1 MKVITL
7 ILLAVGVSFF
17 LSSVSPAAAQTNRCP
32 PAHIREILKPLW
44 DYRRPLIAKSIT
56 DELTAGD
63 PYVLYNVQGFTNNL
77 LEMAVSC
84 ADTATIQKLV
94 DMYLLAYPHL
104 KSTSQGYKAW
114 LCDSSACGIY
124 NGQPIEYTLASTQFT
139 YLLSRT
145 ANILAGLPTSSL
157 SSSMREFLQKYP
169 PVIANDHL
177 HKWIADT
184 TVFSQ
189 CGVRDNNHRQLVEK
203 LINRVF
209 PTSPTYCNFVLDR
222 DMWIIAAAAEL
233 LAADNRSSLITL
245 TSAQTRE
252 LRDHVALGTRLIQSR
267 LTETSLTN
275 FADRP
280 VKGLDF
286 DRSMWRDY
294 PGNAYAGYTG
304 SAFPKESDKHTS
316 PTVGWDFSH
325 ARRFTHVFT
334 SLLDTRFATGQT
346 FPDNTVLTKLA
357 NQVAYKIFNKD
368 FNRPLFT
375 NYWDGT
381 NGWYRVG
388 YSGRIGFAYAP
399 SDLSIAFPT
408 GGYGLWGKFNPDI
421 DRVMNAVWKVIDS
434 TDPKVVEFRNQH
446 YGSIYNNY
454 QRTVPDWKKLTSVYL
469 LETLPTVFTASSPTP
484 TPTLHPTPTLRPTS
498 TPTPTGSAIPTPTPT
513 SSGSPSPTPTGSPS
527 PLPGDING
535 NGKVDIFDYNLLITD
550 FGKTTPSPADVDK
563 NGKVDI
569 FDYNIL
575 VGNFG
580 KSL

>member
-1 MKVITL
+1 MKILSLSLASLLTL
-7 ILLAVGVSFF
+7 ILF
-17 LSSVSPAAAQTNRCP
+17 LSFPNPVYASSNRCP

-44 DYRRPLIAKSIT
+44 DYRRPLIAKSLT
-56 DELTAGD
+56 DKLTAGD
-63 PYVLYNVQGFTNNL
+63 PYVLYDVQGFTNNL
-77 LEMAVSC
+77 LEMAFSC
-84 ADTATIQKLV
+84 ADTATIQELV

-157 SSSMREFLQKYP
+157 SSSMRKFLQKYI
-169 PVIANDHL
+169 PVIATDHL
-177 HKWIADT
+177 HRWIADT
-184 TVFSQ
+184 TVFSRKGYH
-189 CGVRDNNHRQLVEK
+189 CSDSGSYNHRQFLNK
-203 LINRVF
+203 LLDKALGN
-209 PTSPTYCNFVLDR
+209 SPTYCNFVLDT
-222 DMWIIAAAAEL
+222 DTWIIAAAAEL
-233 LAADNRSSLITL
+233 LAADSRSTLVTL
-245 TSAQTRE
+245 TSAQARE

-275 FADRP
+275 FAGRP

-286 DRSMWRDY
+286 DRSLWRDH
-294 PGNAYAGYTG
+294 PGNDYAGYTG
-304 SAFPKESDKHTS
+304 STFPTAADKKIS

-325 ARRFTHVFT
+325 ARRFTHVFM

-346 FPDNTVLTKLA
+346 FPDATVLTKLA
-357 NQVAYKIFNKD
+357 NQVAYQIFNKN

-388 YSGRIGFAYAP
+388 YSGRVGFAYAP
-399 SDLSIAFPT
+399 SDLSNAFPT

-434 TDPKVVEFRNQH
+434 TDPQVVAFRDSH
-446 YGSIYNNY
+446 YGSIWSNY
-454 QRTVPDWKKLTSVYL
+454 QRTVPDWRKTTSINL
-469 LETLPTVFTASSPTP
+469 LIMLPTVITALLPTP
-484 TPTLHPTPTLRPTS
+484 TPTPTPIS
-498 TPTPTGSAIPTPTPT
+498 
-513 SSGSPSPTPTGSPS
+513 
-527 PLPGDING
+527 GDINHD
-535 NGKVDIFDYNLLITD
+535 GKVDIFDYNLLVAD
-550 FGKTTPSPADVDK
+550 FGKTGAPGFVPADINRD
-563 NGKVDI
+563 GKVDI

-575 VGNFG
+575 VANFG
-580 KSL
+580 K